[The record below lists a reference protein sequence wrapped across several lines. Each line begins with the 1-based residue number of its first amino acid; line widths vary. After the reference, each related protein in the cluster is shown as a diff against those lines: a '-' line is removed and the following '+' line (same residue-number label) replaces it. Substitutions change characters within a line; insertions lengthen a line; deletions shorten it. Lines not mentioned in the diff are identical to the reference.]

1 MAERLQKIPCGD
13 QTLEVVA
20 DAETSWEK
28 ADDPVTD
35 GDDGEEERRNK
46 CQPEGTT
53 AEAERMSYF
62 NRKQGD
68 DGLTA
73 IG

>member
-1 MAERLQKIPCGD
+1 MAEQQQKIPCGD

-20 DAETSWEK
+20 DAESSWEK
-28 ADDPVTD
+28 ADDPVKN
-35 GDDGEEERRNK
+35 GDDGEEEQRTK
-46 CQPEGTT
+46 CQRERTT

-68 DGLTA
+68 DRRTA
-73 IG
+73 VG